1 MRVFS
6 AILLVIILAITVWLG
21 PKACVILVGVC
32 GAIVVDEFFVNFLKK
47 NRSSAYIVTQII
59 YLIGYIALYSFADVL
74 TNPLL
79 ILSIFYNLVL
89 IGYLFYYDNGSQLIN
104 KLLLQFPFLISF
116 FVLIPVGVIGGL
128 FQLNN
133 WKVVLIGM
141 MVINFGMDTGAW
153 FFGKNFGKRK
163 LWPAVSPKKTV
174 EGLIGGMFF
183 SAIIGIIFWSYFIGP
198 TSVGLFIFLLF
209 LALSSQLGD
218 LVQSKIKRYFSVKDS
233 SALIP
238 GHGGVYDRIDS
249 LLFSAPFFIFVL
261 RNYYNV

>member
-1 MRVFS
+1 M
-6 AILLVIILAITVWLG
+6 
-21 PKACVILVGVC
+21 VGIC

-47 NRSSAYIVTQII
+47 ERSINYFITQII
-59 YLIGYIALYSFADVL
+59 YAVGYFSLYFFAEL
-74 TNPLL
+74 LNGPLL
-79 ILSIFYNLVL
+79 IFSLIYNFTLL
-89 IGYLFYYDNGSQLIN
+89 AYLFYYENSSPKVASILND
-104 KLLLQFPFLISF
+104 FPFIISL
-116 FVLIPVGVIGGL
+116 FVLVPVGVIGGL
-128 FQLNN
+128 FQLTN
-133 WKVVLIGM
+133 WKAVLIGM

-153 FFGKNFGKRK
+153 FFGKNFGKKK

-183 SAIIGIIFWSYFIGP
+183 SAIIGQIYWHYFIGS
-198 TSVGLFIFLLF
+198 TSVGLFIILLV

-218 LVQSKIKRYFSVKDS
+218 LVQSKIKRYFAVKDS

-261 RNYYNV
+261 KNYYNV

>member
-1 MRVFS
+1 MG
-6 AILLVIILAITVWLG
+6 I
-21 PKACVILVGVC
+21 C
-32 GAIVVDEFFVNFLKK
+32 GAIVVDEFYVNFLKK
-47 NRSSAYIVTQII
+47 NRTFLYFCAQLIYSAG
-59 YLIGYIALYSFADVL
+59 YLILYYLSDIL
-74 TNPLL
+74 SSPLL
-79 ILSIFYNLVL
+79 IISLIYNLVL
-89 IGYLFYYDNGSQLIN
+89 LAYLFYYENSSPLLE
-104 KLLLQFPFLISF
+104 KLLNQCPILISF
-116 FVLIPVGVIGGL
+116 FVLVPVGVIGGL
-128 FQLNN
+128 FQLDN
-133 WKVVLIGM
+133 WKVVLITM

-183 SAIIGIIFWSYFIGP
+183 SAILGQIFWHYYIGS
-198 TSVGLFIFLLF
+198 TSIGLFIILLI

-261 RNYYNV
+261 RNYYKV